1 MICALIDGRYL
12 SWSMQ
17 SSVHCQNHNH
27 WLHFPAFLLCLA
39 SILLWFSPIFNPF
52 GEDYDEF
59 ETNAFVDRNVT
70 VQCST
75 GKRNCADIREGEN
88 VRNKAEF
95 GEADEKCRSQMHM

>member
-1 MICALIDGRYL
+1 MVLVMLLKCLCAHVC
-12 SWSMQ
+12 MK
-17 SSVHCQNHNH
+17 
-27 WLHFPAFLLCLA
+27 
-39 SILLWFSPIFNPF
+39 PIFNPF